1 MTGPEWDPSPDSKG
15 TTVTPFP
22 PPTPPAPI
30 GEPDAAPPSGSR
42 RRLVIAAV
50 AATAIGVGGV
60 VAGSQLVAADDENTT
75 GEPAPTDEAEP
86 IEDEQVEAE
95 PVEDEQVDTDPADQ
109 PIDNDSDDEAD
120 SSDDEHD
127 GDWKFPALDE
137 LQTSFSEFEQ
147 CLAEQL
153 PDLEDGGWMD
163 IDSGELPDI
172 GDWDTAFEDLL
183 GGSVTVFAP
192 GAADGDLTL
201 LDFGD
206 GDGTITITQTDGEIV
221 VSTDGDVDTVDAGL
235 LDLAELP
242 DIADLAD
249 LTDLADFEFEPDPE
263 VEAAFEDCVSTLPGN
278 GMFDM
283 VGDLVGDFVG
293 QHD

>member
-1 MTGPEWDPSPDSKG
+1 MS
-15 TTVTPFP
+15 PFP
-22 PPTPPAPI
+22 PPTPPTPVE
-30 GEPDAAPPSGSR
+30 EPNAAPSTGSR

-86 IEDEQVEAE
+86 VENE
-95 PVEDEQVDTDPADQ
+95 PVDADAADQ
-109 PIDNDSDDEAD
+109 PVGNDSDDQAD
-120 SSDDEHD
+120 SSDDDHD
-127 GDWKFPALDE
+127 GDWEFPAFDE
-137 LQTSFSEFEQ
+137 LEASFSEFEQ

-163 IDSGELPDI
+163 IDSGQLPDI

-192 GAADGDLTL
+192 GAEDGDLTL
-201 LDFGD
+201 LDFGE
-206 GDGTITITQTDGEIV
+206 GDGTITVTQTDGEIV
-221 VSTDGDVDTVDAGL
+221 INTDGDVDTIDAGL
-235 LDLAELP
+235 PELP
-242 DIADLAD
+242 DIADLADIAD

-263 VEAAFEDCVSTLPGN
+263 VEAAFESCTSLLPGG
-278 GMFDM
+278 GMLDM
-283 VGDLVGDFVG
+283 VGDFVADFL
-293 QHD
+293 QE